1 MIGGA
6 DVERLA
12 IQIAELRA
20 DVVDLAAAQ
29 AEQAEATADLVN
41 AWRTATGLVVFI
53 KWLSGLVASL
63 LVLKAIT
70 SAGLAALWRSLVD
83 KM

>member
-1 MIGGA
+1 MSGGS

-20 DVVDLAAAQ
+20 DVADLAAAQ
-29 AEQAEATADLVN
+29 TEQAEATADLVS

-70 SAGLAALWRSLVD
+70 SEGLAALWRSLVD

>member
-1 MIGGA
+1 MSGGS

-20 DVVDLAAAQ
+20 DVADLAAAQ
-29 AEQAEATADLVN
+29 TEQAEATADLVS

>member
-1 MIGGA
+1 MSGGA